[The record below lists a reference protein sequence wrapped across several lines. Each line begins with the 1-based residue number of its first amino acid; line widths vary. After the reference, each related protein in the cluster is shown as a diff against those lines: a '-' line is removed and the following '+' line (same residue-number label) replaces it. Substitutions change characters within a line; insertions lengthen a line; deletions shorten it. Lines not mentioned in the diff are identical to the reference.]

1 MSDINPTIGRVVH
14 FNPTMSHA
22 DKLGMVYRCQGTPMD
37 AHIVY
42 VWPSGLVN
50 LAVFDHDG
58 IQHAVT
64 SVKLL
69 QDVSQAPLNAQG
81 QLVESY
87 CTWMP
92 YQKGQAAKTEQAEKA
107 AQALGERAGCGKC
120 IGQCQGHQTL
130 AGADE
135 AHMVKLLL
143 EKGSVVKVNG
153 IPLLLDRDVVVRTH
167 LKNVPLAFPEAAGLQ
182 IRSE

>member
-22 DKLGMVYRCQGTPMD
+22 EKLGMVYRCQGTPMD

-42 VWPSGLVN
+42 VWVSGLVN

-69 QDVSQAPLNAQG
+69 QDADQAPLNEQG

-87 CTWMP
+87 ATWMP
-92 YQKGQAAKTEQAEKA
+92 YQKGQAAKTEQAELS
-107 AQALGERAGCGKC
+107 ALGEAVAGFERVA
-120 IGQCQGHQTL
+120 QVQAQGV
-130 AGADE
+130 AGGGVSGD
-135 AHMVKLLL
+135 
-143 EKGSVVKVNG
+143 
-153 IPLLLDRDVVVRTH
+153 
-167 LKNVPLAFPEAAGLQ
+167 
-182 IRSE
+182 

>member
-22 DKLGMVYRCQGTPMD
+22 EKLGMAYRCQGTPMD

-58 IQHAVT
+58 ISHAVT

-69 QDVSQAPLNAQG
+69 QDADQASLNEQG

-92 YQKGQAAKTEQAEKA
+92 YQKGQAAKAEQ
-107 AQALGERAGCGKC
+107 LERRLCYDSTKCLACGDTR
-120 IGQCQGHQTL
+120 GH
-130 AGADE
+130 G
-135 AHMVKLLL
+135 
-143 EKGSVVKVNG
+143 
-153 IPLLLDRDVVVRTH
+153 
-167 LKNVPLAFPEAAGLQ
+167 GLQ
-182 IRSE
+182 CPGMRLMAGDGVSGD

>member
-1 MSDINPTIGRVVH
+1 MQGLPVSDINPTIGRVVH
-14 FNPTMSHA
+14 FNPTMGHA
-22 DKLGMVYRCQGTPMD
+22 EKLGMVYRCQGTPMD

-58 IQHAVT
+58 IPHAVT

-69 QDVSQAPLNAQG
+69 QDADQAPLNEQG

-92 YQKGQAAKTEQAEKA
+92 FQKGQAAKTEQAERVV
-107 AQALGERAGCGKC
+107 QALSERAGCGKC
-120 IGQCQGHQTL
+120 VGQCQGHATL
-130 AGADE
+130 VGE
-135 AHMVKLLL
+135 AL
-143 EKGSVVKVNG
+143 GS
-153 IPLLLDRDVVVRTH
+153 
-167 LKNVPLAFPEAAGLQ
+167 LASPAAGDGV
-182 IRSE
+182 SGD